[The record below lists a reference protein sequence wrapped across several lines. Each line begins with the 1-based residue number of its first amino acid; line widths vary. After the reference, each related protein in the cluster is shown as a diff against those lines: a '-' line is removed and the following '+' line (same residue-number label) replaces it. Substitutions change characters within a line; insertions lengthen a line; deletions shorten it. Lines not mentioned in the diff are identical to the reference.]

1 MSDTYTARP
10 DGKIPSGKD
19 MSGKDFAGQ
28 AKDLVRDVKAKA
40 SDLTDG
46 VTRAAKDN
54 ASQLGDAAMDMANTA
69 KDKVEAAVS
78 QRKSLGAD
86 YIGSIAQATGRAA
99 HEFEAELPQAAHYIR
114 QASEQ
119 IQGVADTVRE
129 RDVRELVGEVQDF
142 ARRQPTLFFGGAVV
156 LGFAALRFLKSTAP
170 KTGTRKRKRTRSKR
184 AAKGKHHGVVER
196 PQCDPPAVRRCR
208 RAARQARAERSA
220 ACAR

>member
-10 DGKIPSGKD
+10 DLAGKAKD
-19 MSGKDFAGQ
+19 M
-28 AKDLVRDVKAKA
+28 VRDVKTKA
-40 SDLTDG
+40 SDLSDG
-46 VTRAAKDN
+46 VTRAAKDS
-54 ASQLGDAAMDMANTA
+54 ASQLGDAALEMANTA

-78 QRKSLGAD
+78 QRKSVGAD

-99 HEFEAELPQAAHYIR
+99 NEFEAELPQAAHYIR

-170 KTGTRKRKRTRSKR
+170 AMASGDTASSGAFETRREGR
-184 AAKGKHHGVVER
+184 
-196 PQCDPPAVRRCR
+196 
-208 RAARQARAERSA
+208 
-220 ACAR
+220 

>member
-10 DGKIPSGKD
+10 DGKDASGQKSATEF
-19 MSGKDFAGQ
+19 SGKDFATQ
-28 AKDLVRDVKAKA
+28 AKDMVRDVKAKA

-54 ASQLGDAAMDMANTA
+54 ASQIGDAALDIANSA
-69 KDKVEAAVS
+69 KDKVEAAVTE
-78 QRKSLGAD
+78 RKSIGAD

-119 IQGVADTVRE
+119 MQGVADTVRE

-142 ARRQPTLFFGGAVV
+142 AKRQPTLFFGGAVI

-170 KTGTRKRKRTRSKR
+170 RPSGNGAAQSNAFETRRE
-184 AAKGKHHGVVER
+184 G
-196 PQCDPPAVRRCR
+196 
-208 RAARQARAERSA
+208 
-220 ACAR
+220 

>member
-10 DGKIPSGKD
+10 SGKD
-19 MSGKDFAGQ
+19 MSGNTSSGNDLAGQ

-40 SDLTDG
+40 SDLSED
-46 VTRAAKDN
+46 VTRAAKDS
-54 ASQLGDAAMDMANTA
+54 ASQLGEAAVDMANSA
-69 KDKVEAAVS
+69 KDKVEAAMS

-86 YIGSIAQATGRAA
+86 YIGSIAQATERAA

-119 IQGVADTVRE
+119 MQGVADTVRE

-170 KTGTRKRKRTRSKR
+170 KASNNEEAHSDGS
-184 AAKGKHHGVVER
+184 A
-196 PQCDPPAVRRCR
+196 RRGG
-208 RAARQARAERSA
+208 
-220 ACAR
+220 